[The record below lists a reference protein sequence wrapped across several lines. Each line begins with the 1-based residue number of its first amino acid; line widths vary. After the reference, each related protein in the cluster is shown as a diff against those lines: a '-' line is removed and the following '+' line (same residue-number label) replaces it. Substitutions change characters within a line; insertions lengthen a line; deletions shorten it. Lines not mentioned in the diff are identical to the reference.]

1 MFTNTIDKKPT
12 IIDNNGNEIVDLA
25 KSIFSRGARGLNAY

>member
-12 IIDNNGNEIVDLA
+12 IIDNNGNEIIDLT
-25 KSIFSRGARGLNAY
+25 KSIFSKGATGLNSY